1 MVRSHYDPPDLRKAL
16 FRSQCFFV
24 SRVSK
29 SLEEKRINFLA
40 LKAAISFP
48 CYSVQPSC
56 VKVRCRAFLMPAC
69 AARLGPVSVKNGLR
83 KIVVKYLSNQGGD
96 FYSVPD
102 TLSAIPKDAVCVYFA
117 VRQYSSHLAAE
128 QRRSDLSFQG

>member
-24 SRVSK
+24 SSVSK

-48 CYSVQPSC
+48 CYSAQPSC

-69 AARLGPVSVKNGLR
+69 AARLGAVPLKSGLR

-96 FYSVPD
+96 FYSAPT
-102 TLSAIPKDAVCVYFA
+102 TLGAIPKDVVYACFA
-117 VRQYSSHLAAE
+117 ARQCSSRLAAE
-128 QRRSDLSFQG
+128 QRKSDLSFQG